1 MTDSTV
7 WVALFLSLFAGL
19 STCIGG
25 AVVFFS
31 NLKNTR
37 FLALSMSF
45 AAGVMIY
52 VSFMEMLPEAQ
63 LVLGDLYGNYSGGSI
78 MVGLFFLGMLLVY
91 CIEKLFPS
99 LSEIKDTETD
109 KLPNKSRL
117 YRTGV
122 LVAIFDCCKPS
133 LIDAMHQSVV
143 FNTKLWPGSSK
154 LLIFSLPNNMF

>member
-7 WVALFLSLFAGL
+7 WMALILSLFAGL

-63 LVLGDLYGNYSGGSI
+63 VVLGDLYGNYAGASI
-78 MVGLFFLGMLLVY
+78 LVGLFFLGMLLVF

-99 LSEIKDTETD
+99 LSKEGT
-109 KLPNKSRL
+109 L
-117 YRTGV
+117 
-122 LVAIFDCCKPS
+122 
-133 LIDAMHQSVV
+133 
-143 FNTKLWPGSSK
+143 
-154 LLIFSLPNNMF
+154 